1 MSLDCTAGLYFGINL
16 EKISEEKENKLY
28 ELINS
33 RDIMSE
39 NQFDKV
45 YIKSIGYS
53 EDGNIN
59 TILYF
64 KEFSK
69 EINTS
74 NYYLNINIFDFE
86 QAYFNE
92 FKEQLNYLLKEIN
105 ENFIEPNIF
114 LALEY

>member
-16 EKISEEKENKLY
+16 KNISEEKENKLY

-33 RDIMSE
+33 RDIMST
-39 NQFDKV
+39 NKFDKIG
-45 YIKSIGYS
+45 IKSIGYL
-53 EDGNIN
+53 EEGNIN

-74 NYYLNINIFDFE
+74 DYYLNINVFDLE
-86 QAYFNE
+86 QTYFNE
-92 FKEQLNYLLKEIN
+92 FIEQLNSLLREIN